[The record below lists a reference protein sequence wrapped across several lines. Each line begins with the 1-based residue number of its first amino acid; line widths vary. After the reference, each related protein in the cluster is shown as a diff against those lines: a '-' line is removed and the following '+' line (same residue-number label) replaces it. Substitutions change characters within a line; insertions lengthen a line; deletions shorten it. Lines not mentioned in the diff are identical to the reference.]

1 MSVSKEKCA
10 FSCLILLLV
19 LLLLTLNNTFVTKTS
34 SNGSTLISKKPVIFK
49 SNLSLSQLTYL
60 ESKSCLLFWYHK
72 TEQCGAGGLKGMIL
86 NMISYGIL
94 EAAYRNCTYLI
105 LDKYFRLTQAHESRK
120 PHIHYNYSYWDFFDV
135 PNIEIINTNNNVSTQ
150 INIFSSEYFEQ
161 NMRNVLN
168 LSKLQILTTHET
180 FRCNVN
186 ETNEHYILI
195 REPKNCKAVPH
206 KSCDSYWDQYKVYLP
221 FTLNILNDFV
231 DVMQNMMHNVM
242 FGTSTNYNNYCWL
255 TLMIRRGDRIKQY
268 TASHIFGMAPEGI
281 TVILFYFMKQF
292 CRNDNHTATIVY
304 IAMEHTDEY
313 AQYISKINT
322 LVSKYINH
330 IHILTSDDLCNYYDH
345 CDNNY
350 LLFCLE
356 RLMLF
361 QSDVNFLAPSNKFQ
375 MHVNAY
381 LNRKSHTNISYI
393 ITNGSVWFHPQ
404 SGYCCV
410 SLMTKTARDNRFAK
424 YSDGIVLIK
433 NYDNRVHLKY
443 KDMIS
448 TYINMNEH
456 NLSNSMRKFLNYWNL
471 TNSINNKSCSFSQM
485 VASKLKK
492 LKQHSNI
499 MSIVDTESKSCLLW
513 YTKTKQCQVGG
524 LKAMIKN
531 MISYGILEAV
541 YRNCTYLI
549 LDKYFQLTAKHD
561 TITSTEHNYSY
572 WDFFDLSNIKIDNIQ
587 TNSSIKLKIKSSE
600 YFQQNMIK
608 ELSIT
613 KKDMF
618 TCDMDKNDGDEFP
631 NMLIRAPSICKPWPV
646 ESCNNFWDSYKV
658 YLPFKYDILHGYINV
673 MNQMINE
680 VMMHTHYNGYCWI
693 SLMIRRGDRMEQ
705 YSAAHQFGIKPA
717 GITAILFYV
726 IRQFCHNDNKTA
738 KIIYIAQEHTEDHI
752 EYLSKIINL
761 VNIHVNYGND
771 IHILSSANL
780 CKYYNHCDNNYL
792 LFCLERLMLFHSD
805 INFLEPSDE
814 FAERM
819 HVNSYL
825 SRKSIRNMSYMITNG
840 SIWFHPQSG
849 YSCADSNPKKNYSQH
864 FDEIMFTTNE
874 DIVHRIKYKDIIS
887 LYSKKMHNSLPNF
900 LYKWNLTVSKKDRT
914 CQNKTSKFTSP
925 KKIL

>member
-120 PHIHYNYSYWDFFDV
+120 PHIHYNYSYWDFFDI
-135 PNIEIINTNNNVSTQ
+135 PNIKIININNNKS
-150 INIFSSEYFEQ
+150 IPLRILSSEYF
-161 NMRNVLN
+161 
-168 LSKLQILTTHET
+168 KTTLRHSLHIPKHVITKKDVFE
-180 FRCNVN
+180 CNISN
-186 ETNEHYILI
+186 IHDNKFNDNYTLI
-195 REPKNCKAVPH
+195 RAPPKCRTIPH
-206 KSCDSYWDQYKVYLP
+206 DSCFNYLDLYHVYLP
-221 FTLNILNDFV
+221 FTVDILRAYSS
-231 DVMQNMMHNVM
+231 VMDKMINEVM
-242 FGTSTNYNNYCWL
+242 FGTNYNNYCWI
-255 TLMIRRGDRIKQY
+255 TLMIRRGDRINY
-268 TASHIFGMAPEGI
+268 YSASHQFAITPEGI
-281 TVILFYFMKQF
+281 VVILFYLL
-292 CRNDNHTATIVY
+292 NHICHNNNYTAKIVY
-304 IAMEHTDEY
+304 IALERTEDYSHYLSD
-313 AQYISKINT
+313 INT
-322 LVSKYINH
+322 LTRDVSDN
-330 IHILTSDDLCNYYDH
+330 IHILSANNVCHYYNN
-345 CDNNY
+345 CGNNY
-350 LLFCLE
+350 FLFCLE

-404 SGYCCV
+404 SGYCCL
-410 SLMTKTARDNRFAK
+410 SSMTKMTDNRFAK
-424 YSDGIVLIK
+424 YSDGIELIK

-443 KDMIS
+443 KHMIS

-471 TNSINNKSCSFSQM
+471 TNSINNKSCSFSQII
-485 VASKLKK
+485 ATKLKK
-492 LKQHSNI
+492 LKQYPNI
-499 MSIVDTESKSCLLW
+499 MSIMESKSCLLW